1 LITILIAAHRDL
13 GPALLRAAEG
23 VVGPMPAVEAVE
35 MGPEIPPERV
45 AERLS
50 ALAAGLGEGDGVL
63 VLTDMFGGTPTNQSL
78 PLLQPGRVE
87 VLTGV
92 NLPIVLK
99 AHTARDEMDVGE
111 LASFL
116 RDYGCRN
123 VVLASEIW
131 GGRV

>member
-1 LITILIAAHRDL
+1 MITILIVAHRDL

-23 VVGPMPAVEAVE
+23 VMGPMPAVEAVAL
-35 MGPEIPPERV
+35 GPDAPPERV
-45 AERLS
+45 AERLA
-50 ALAAGLGEGDGVL
+50 ALTGSLGEGDGIL

-78 PLLQPGRVE
+78 PFLQAGRVE

-92 NLPIVLK
+92 NLPMVLK
-99 AHTARDEMDVGE
+99 AHTARDEMEVGE

-123 VVLASEIW
+123 VVLASELW
-131 GGRV
+131 GGRN

>member
-1 LITILIAAHRDL
+1 MITILIAAHRDL

-23 VVGPMPAVEAVE
+23 VVGPMPAVEAVTL
-35 MGPEIPPERV
+35 GPDIPPSRV
-45 AERLS
+45 AERLT
-50 ALAAGLGEGDGVL
+50 ALTGSLGEEDGIL

-78 PLLQPGRVE
+78 PFLQAGRVE

-92 NLPIVLK
+92 NLPMVLK
-99 AHTARDEMDVGE
+99 AHTARDEMEVGE

-131 GGRV
+131 GGRN

>member
-1 LITILIAAHRDL
+1 VITILIAAHRDL

-23 VVGPMPAVEAVE
+23 VVGPMPAVEALAL
-35 MGPEIPPERV
+35 GPDVPPERV
-45 AERLS
+45 AERL
-50 ALAAGLGEGDGVL
+50 ATVVGGLGEGDGVL

-78 PLLQPGRVE
+78 PFLQPDRVE

-92 NLPIVLK
+92 NLPMVLK
-99 AHTARDEMDVGE
+99 AHTAREEMGLGE

-123 VVLASEIW
+123 VVLASELW
-131 GGRV
+131 GGRH